1 MIRDPLKGHS
11 AAEFIRLKWKKF
23 LKPELRNRQDDV
35 WQVINL
41 PHIAEKGQ
49 ICSYFD
55 FYHHL
60 NDHDFFQQALW
71 RSALAE
77 LFGTAIF
84 VFFGTGAAVAV
95 FNNNA
100 ANLLAFDAGSL
111 VLISMA
117 FGFGLTVV
125 IYSVGE
131 ISGGHINPAVTFA
144 TLMTGRLSLVRAAIY
159 WVRVRN

>member
-1 MIRDPLKGHS
+1 MT
-11 AAEFIRLKWKKF
+11 
-23 LKPELRNRQDDV
+23 
-35 WQVINL
+35 
-41 PHIAEKGQ
+41 
-49 ICSYFD
+49 C
-55 FYHHL
+55 
-60 NDHDFFQQALW
+60 FQQALW

-84 VFFGTGAAVAV
+84 VFFGTGAAVAT
-95 FNNNA
+95 FNNNLS
-100 ANLLAFDAGSL
+100 NGGLPFDSGSL

-144 TLMTGRLSLVRAAIY
+144 TLMTGRLSLVRAVIY
-159 WVRVRN
+159 WVCIISVGFYFVPIISIYYVFPSNSCACCL

>member
-1 MIRDPLKGHS
+1 MK
-11 AAEFIRLKWKKF
+11 
-23 LKPELRNRQDDV
+23 
-35 WQVINL
+35 
-41 PHIAEKGQ
+41 
-49 ICSYFD
+49 
-55 FYHHL
+55 
-60 NDHDFFQQALW
+60 QALW

-84 VFFGTGAAVAV
+84 VFFGTGAAVAA

-100 ANLLAFDAGSL
+100 VGVIPNLSSSLDAGSL

-131 ISGGHINPAVTFA
+131 ISGGN
-144 TLMTGRLSLVRAAIY
+144 RSL
-159 WVRVRN
+159 